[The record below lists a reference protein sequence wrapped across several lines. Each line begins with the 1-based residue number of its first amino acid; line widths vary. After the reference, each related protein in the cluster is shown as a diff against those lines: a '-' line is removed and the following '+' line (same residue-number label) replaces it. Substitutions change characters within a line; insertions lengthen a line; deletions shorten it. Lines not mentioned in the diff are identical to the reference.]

1 MTDTFQEKQARVN
14 AAVALQEGDRVPFAP
29 KFGYGAYVQASG
41 ISMYEGLMDLR
52 NMKDGV
58 THLLSNYDIDLY
70 WNPAAYPIKV
80 LEALD
85 SVAINWPGPS
95 GRLSRSSGYQINDI
109 TYLQMD
115 EYDEFLRDP
124 SKFFLT
130 KVYPAGIKDLRA
142 WLKSAFRTWWN
153 SVITLPLVFLPIRK

>member
-1 MTDTFQEKQARVN
+1 MADKFQQKQARVN

-58 THLLSNYDIDLY
+58 THFLSNYDIDLY

-85 SVAINWPGPS
+85 SVAINWPGPQRMPEPQF
-95 GRLSRSSGYQINDI
+95 RLPDQRY
-109 TYLQMD
+109 Y
-115 EYDEFLRDP
+115 
-124 SKFFLT
+124 
-130 KVYPAGIKDLRA
+130 V
-142 WLKSAFRTWWN
+142 SADG
-153 SVITLPLVFLPIRK
+153 